1 MKKRF
6 RTILTGAAVLAT
18 GFAIGSVVQ
27 PRMLISGD
35 SIYDQV
41 QKFSNVLN
49 VASKNY
55 VEDVDTQKL
64 TESAIRSM
72 LAELDPHSIYL
83 SAKENEKTEEDFR
96 GSFDGIGVEFDI
108 INDTITIVT
117 PISGGPSE
125 ALGILAG
132 DKIVK
137 IDNQNAIGLTRE
149 DVPKKLRGPRGTQ
162 VKVDIKRTGDAKLL
176 EFNITRD
183 KIPLY
188 SVSSSFVIPGT
199 DIGFISLNRF
209 SATTY
214 DEMISAA
221 LKLRE
226 EGMKKL
232 ILDLRN
238 NGGGYMDQAVKIAD
252 AFVAGGYKIVYTKG
266 RRQEFD
272 EEHVSKS
279 GDELEKLPLIVMIN
293 GGSASASEIV
303 SGAMQDLDRAL
314 VIGETSFGKGLVQRA
329 FGLNDGSAFRLT
341 VSRYYTPSGRLIQ
354 RPYKD
359 KSKYY
364 GGVGREEGEEGD
376 NISHDVDSKDSS
388 RPIFKTQSGRKVLGG
403 GGITP
408 DYIVKSD
415 TINQLSRNLR
425 YKGVF
430 QEYIVNEYM
439 KEHSTDLRNK
449 YGTNMMTFLRDF
461 KTTNEMIEGL
471 KVMAKKKGVEWND
484 KLYEQDEDFIRTE
497 MKARVAYGLWGTN
510 GSQASYVSLDKQLQ
524 KAISLFPEAMKIAKL
539 K

>member
-162 VKVDIKRTGDAKLL
+162 VKVDIKRTGDAKPL

-188 SVSSSFVIPGT
+188 SVSSSFVIPNT

>member
-188 SVSSSFVIPGT
+188 SVSSSFVIPNT